1 MSYRKPIVV
10 KSFSWRYATS
20 QDWVLHDIN
29 LEVNEGEF
37 VVITG
42 PTGAGKTTLC
52 LSMCGLIPHHYNGII
67 RGNVYV
73 FGNDTSKLSSS
84 DLASLVGIVFQ
95 DPESQFLTMSVE
107 DEIAFGLE
115 NLAVP
120 LDEMRERVAEAAK
133 LVKIE
138 DLLDRAPYE
147 LSGGQKQ
154 RVAIA
159 AALAMKPKVLILD
172 EPTGQLD
179 PIGKEEVVA
188 VLKKLK
194 DEGITVVVVEHI
206 LEELTPFADRLVL
219 MNDGRILYDGDVR
232 RFFENES
239 FVKTTGVPVPQ
250 VTELGLFLRKTVAG
264 VNKIPISVEEAED
277 LLERLLP
284 VRSVVG
290 RSSS

>member
-1 MSYRKPIVV
+1 MPASKPIEVQ
-10 KSFSWRYATS
+10 SFSWRYATS
-20 QDWVLHDIN
+20 NDWALRDIN
-29 LEVNEGEF
+29 LDILEGEF
-37 VVITG
+37 VIITG

-52 LSMCGLIPHHYNGII
+52 LSMCGLIPHHYNGVIKG
-67 RGNVYV
+67 RVLVY
-73 FGNDTSKLSSS
+73 GKDTSELSTS
-84 DLASLVGIVFQ
+84 DLARMVGIVFQ

-107 DEIAFGLE
+107 DEIALGLE

-120 LDEMRERVAEAAK
+120 REEMRERVLEAAR

-138 DLLDRAPYE
+138 ELLERAPYE

-188 VLKKLK
+188 VLRKLK

-206 LEELTPFADRLVL
+206 LEELAPFADRLVL
-219 MNDGRILYDGDVR
+219 MDNGKILYDGDVR
-232 RFFENES
+232 EFFKNEIY
-239 FVKTTGVPVPQ
+239 VKDTGVPVPQ
-250 VTELGLFLRKTVAG
+250 VTELGLLVRRDFPDVGR
-264 VNKIPISVEEAED
+264 IPVSMEEAEE
-277 LLERLLP
+277 LLKNLLRVKP
-284 VRSVVG
+284 VVR
-290 RSSS
+290 